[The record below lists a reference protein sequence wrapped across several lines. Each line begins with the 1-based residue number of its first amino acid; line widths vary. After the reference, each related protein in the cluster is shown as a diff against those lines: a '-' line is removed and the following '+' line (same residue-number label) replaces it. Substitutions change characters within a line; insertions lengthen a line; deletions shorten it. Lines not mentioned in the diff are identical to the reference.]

1 MFLSFGA
8 GIVAGGVALRGMEET
23 FTPMHMAIGGGALA
37 MLVVAN
43 VLATRRI
50 GDDEDEGRQLPGE
63 KYADREEPQPHEV
76 VDSELEGVP
85 FDASKKVTSQAN
97 GSKREQKLRKQLDK
111 VNKEL
116 QRANVRLGLG
126 EISEEGYSKIV
137 ERLKK
142 KRAQIEDK
150 LNQRK

>member
-1 MFLSFGA
+1 MFLAFGA
-8 GIVAGGVALRGMEET
+8 GIVAGGVALRGMEQS
-23 FTPMHMAIGGGALA
+23 FTPMHLAIGGGALA
-37 MLVVAN
+37 LLVVAN

-50 GDDEDEGRQLPGE
+50 GDTDEDSRQLPGE
-63 KYADREEPQPHEV
+63 KYADRDEPQPHEV

-97 GSKREQKLRKQLDK
+97 GSKRQQKLRRQLDK

-126 EISEEGYSKIV
+126 EISEDGYSKIV
-137 ERLKK
+137 ERLKQ
-142 KRAQIEDK
+142 KRAKIEDK
-150 LNQRK
+150 LNQQK